1 VDELEV
7 DVEDRGLACGL
18 GDEVGLPDFFEEGAG
33 CGHYFAPVSAI
44 PRGSVS
50 GEMSC
55 MIPFGCTMV
64 TRSNLKEVP
73 DDPLVE
79 SQRGRL
85 TENDGGRFCQLS
97 LCC

>member
-1 VDELEV
+1 
-7 DVEDRGLACGL
+7 
-18 GDEVGLPDFFEEGAG
+18 
-33 CGHYFAPVSAI
+33 
-44 PRGSVS
+44 
-50 GEMSC
+50 

-97 LCC
+97 LVLLKIQRW